1 MTLLNYLDIQTP
13 IDVWTKLLELNP
25 IEANEIWYEP
35 FAGEKSLYNQVQT
48 NTKFYTEIEE
58 GKDVFNFKNKDEV
71 TCIYTNPP
79 FKANIKN
86 KRGESVYKNA
96 IFYFLNY
103 FVSMYP
109 KLITIGFLI
118 NANGFNSLT
127 PYKLAKLAKQGFT
140 ISAITFLNTNYWY
153 GGYYFC
159 VFKKNNNGL
168 AKINIIEKTFTKE
181 N

>member
-1 MTLLNYLDIQTP
+1 MTTLNYLQIQTP
-13 IDVWTKLLELNP
+13 IDVWTELLKLNP
-25 IEANEIWYEP
+25 IDKDEVFFEP
-35 FAGEKSLYNQVQT
+35 FRGVGNLFNQVYCDV
-48 NTKFYTEIEE
+48 KFWCEIEE
-58 GKDVFNFKNKDEV
+58 DRDVFNFEFPNDV

-86 KRGESVYKNA
+86 KKNETVYKNA
-96 IFYFLNY
+96 IFYFLDY

-109 KLITIGFLI
+109 NLTTIGFLI

-153 GGYYFC
+153 GSYYFC

-168 AKINIIEKTFTKE
+168 AKINIIEKTFTK
-181 N
+181 